1 MVVSI
6 THWRPFDLLSR
17 SKKKCYVKINQKVHA
32 TDLTVISFLD
42 YFMKLKW
49 TMKLK
54 YSLKIWKH
62 KTAKNQI

>member
-1 MVVSI
+1 MSMGSPLGYAMVVSI

-42 YFMKLKW
+42 YEAQ
-49 TMKLK
+49 TN
-54 YSLKIWKH
+54 YE
-62 KTAKNQI
+62 AQI